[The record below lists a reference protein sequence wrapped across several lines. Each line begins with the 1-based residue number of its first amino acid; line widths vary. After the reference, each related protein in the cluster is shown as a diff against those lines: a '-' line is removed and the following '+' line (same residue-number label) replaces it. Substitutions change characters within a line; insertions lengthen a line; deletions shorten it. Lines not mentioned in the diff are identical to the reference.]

1 MMKGVSDMKMLE
13 KLTNRM
19 AKTASSA
26 VKEEVQ
32 GAAIDVLPT
41 LLGLGGMIFG
51 ALLFKRHESRMTN
64 MPKIPGLPSCSTI
77 TITTNNYYFGDN
89 FMKNDEEEAKS

>member
-1 MMKGVSDMKMLE
+1 MKMLE
-13 KLTNRM
+13 KLTNRV

-41 LLGLGGMIFG
+41 LLGIGGMIFG
-51 ALLFKRHESRMTN
+51 ALLFKRHSDSVSSV
-64 MPKIPGLPSCSTI
+64 PKIPGLPSCSTI

-89 FMKNDEEEAKS
+89 FMKDEEEAKS

>member
-1 MMKGVSDMKMLE
+1 MKMLE

-32 GAAIDVLPT
+32 GAAIDILPT
-41 LLGLGGMIFG
+41 LLGIGGMIFG
-51 ALLFKRHESRMTN
+51 AVLFKKHDNAMGGSMT
-64 MPKIPGLPSCSTI
+64 KIPGLPSCSTI
-77 TITTNNYYFGDN
+77 TITTNNYYFGEN
-89 FMKNDEEEAKS
+89 FMKNEEEANS

>member
-1 MMKGVSDMKMLE
+1 MKMLE
-13 KLTNRM
+13 KLTNRV

-32 GAAIDVLPT
+32 GAAFDILPT

-51 ALLFKRHESRMTN
+51 AMLFKKHTDSMAG

-77 TITTNNYYFGDN
+77 TITTNNYYFGED
-89 FMKNDEEEAKS
+89 FMKRDEEERS

>member
-1 MMKGVSDMKMLE
+1 MKMLE

-32 GAAIDVLPT
+32 SAAIDVLPT
-41 LLGLGGMIFG
+41 LLGIGGMIFG
-51 ALLFKRHESRMTN
+51 ALLFKKHSDSVAN
-64 MPKIPGLPSCSTI
+64 VPKIPGLPSCSTI

-89 FMKNDEEEAKS
+89 FMKNEEEDK

>member
-1 MMKGVSDMKMLE
+1 MKMLE

-41 LLGLGGMIFG
+41 LLGIGGMIFG
-51 ALLFKRHESRMTN
+51 ALLFKRHSDSMASN
-64 MPKIPGLPSCSTI
+64 MPKIPGIPSCSTI

-89 FMKNDEEEAKS
+89 FMKDEEEAK

>member
-1 MMKGVSDMKMLE
+1 MKMLE

-41 LLGLGGMIFG
+41 LFGLGGMIFG
-51 ALLFKRHESRMTN
+51 ALLFKRHANAMEQAA
-64 MPKIPGLPSCSTI
+64 PKIPGLPSCSTI

-89 FMKNDEEEAKS
+89 FMKNEEEDQQ

>member
-1 MMKGVSDMKMLE
+1 MKMLE
-13 KLTNRM
+13 KLTNRV

-32 GAAIDVLPT
+32 SAAIDVLPT
-41 LLGLGGMIFG
+41 LLGIGGMIFG
-51 ALLFKRHESRMTN
+51 ALLFKRHSDSVAGA
-64 MPKIPGLPSCSTI
+64 PKIPGLPSCSTI

-89 FMKNDEEEAKS
+89 FMKDEEEAK

>member
-1 MMKGVSDMKMLE
+1 MKGVSVMKMLE

-32 GAAIDVLPT
+32 GAAIDILPT
-41 LLGLGGMIFG
+41 LLGIGGMIFG
-51 ALLFKRHESRMTN
+51 AVLFKKHDNAMSGN

-77 TITTNNYYFGDN
+77 TITTNNYYFGEN
-89 FMKNDEEEAKS
+89 FVKNEEEANS

>member
-1 MMKGVSDMKMLE
+1 MKMLE
-13 KLTNRM
+13 KLTNRV

-32 GAAIDVLPT
+32 GAAFDILPT

-51 ALLFKRHESRMTN
+51 AMLFKKHTDSIAGA
-64 MPKIPGLPSCSTI
+64 PKIPGLPSCSTI
-77 TITTNNYYFGDN
+77 TITTNNYYFGED
-89 FMKNDEEEAKS
+89 FMKQNEEEK